1 LHDFSR
7 PTCIGLTTP
16 IPPTYAPTTV
26 DQVEPSENSQTV
38 IPLAAGLGGGMLFL
52 IIIII
57 VLLVI
62 VLVLKKR
69 QSKESYQ
76 VNSDFYSDL
85 ANMGP
90 HTHEGSW
97 MDEQPHKFTE
107 SKLDGGQQEHVYE
120 PLPPAQDEANNPP
133 AEASTEGD
141 PFSNPSGDNVKFSFN
156 GDPLDPFEPFPHH
169 T

>member
-1 LHDFSR
+1 
-7 PTCIGLTTP
+7 
-16 IPPTYAPTTV
+16 
-26 DQVEPSENSQTV
+26 
-38 IPLAAGLGGGMLFL
+38 
-52 IIIII
+52 
-57 VLLVI
+57 
-62 VLVLKKR
+62 
-69 QSKESYQ
+69 
-76 VNSDFYSDL
+76 
-85 ANMGP
+85 MGP

-97 MDEQPHKFTE
+97 MDKKPHELTE

-141 PFSNPSGDNVKFSFN
+141 PFSNPSGDNVKFSSN